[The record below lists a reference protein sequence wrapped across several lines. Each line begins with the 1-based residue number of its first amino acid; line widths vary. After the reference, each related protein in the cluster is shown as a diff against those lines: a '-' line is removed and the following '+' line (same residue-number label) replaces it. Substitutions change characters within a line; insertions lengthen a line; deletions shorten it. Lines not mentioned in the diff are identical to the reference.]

1 MIFSEQKVAQMAAFF
16 LARRGG
22 HMSHMKLIKL
32 LYLADR
38 ESMAR
43 YDVPMSDD
51 VPCSMR
57 NGPILSATLNLMNGN
72 TRHDAWS
79 AWISPIQNNEVRA
92 QRQIRDW
99 DELDELSRADLE
111 VLEAVFRAHGHKER
125 WELVEYTHTL
135 PEWEN
140 PGNSSV
146 AIDQARTFQAL
157 GCSEAQAQEKAS
169 AIQLR
174 KQLGRKL
181 SEMS

>member
-22 HMSHMKLIKL
+22 HMSHMKLMKL

-51 VPCSMR
+51 APCNMK
-57 NGPILSATLNLMNGN
+57 NGPILSATLNLMNG
-72 TRHDAWS
+72 TTHHEAWS
-79 AWISPIQNNEVRA
+79 SWVSPIQNNEVRA
-92 QRQIRDW
+92 QKQIRDW
-99 DELDELSRADLE
+99 DELDELSRADLA
-111 VLEAVFRAHGHKER
+111 VLETVFLAHGHKER
-125 WELVEYTHTL
+125 WEVVKYTHDL
-135 PEWEN
+135 PEWEH
-140 PGNSSV
+140 PGRSSV
-146 AIDQARTFQAL
+146 AIDQARTFRSL
-157 GCSEAQAQEKAS
+157 GCSEAQAQEKVS

-174 KQLGRKL
+174 KLLGRKL